1 MFTSIF
7 GFGYKHLLGA
17 AQTVRWPE
25 RVWIALAVERD
36 TIAVGFKTK
45 LVRLKRNVPWY
56 QQRWINSRCSSHHH
70 PVRCAMLSVSTLSNI
85 SICSPPKSGRGSAQV
100 KHMTPP
106 TLPYAV
112 NVSFVADQGW
122 SARSQE
128 VCEFPAIGIS
138 TICFYVRE
146 RSPSLSNNPQQRLLS
161 QSNAVDNTSFFP
173 PSCHLQQ

>member
-1 MFTSIF
+1 MFTTIR
-7 GFGYKHLLGA
+7 LRI
-17 AQTVRWPE
+17 QTLTGCCSNRCDDRKPE
-25 RVWIALAVERD
+25 ESFNNERRSCDVKRVWIALAVERD

-45 LVRLKRNVPWY
+45 LVRLKRNVPWPWY

-112 NVSFVADQGW
+112 NVSFVAAQGSGMECTFTRGLW
-122 SARSQE
+122 VSRN
-128 VCEFPAIGIS
+128 
-138 TICFYVRE
+138 R
-146 RSPSLSNNPQQRLLS
+146 N
-161 QSNAVDNTSFFP
+161 
-173 PSCHLQQ
+173 